1 MEVKVTYF
9 VHGTTT
15 DNTEHKSTGWLP
27 GVLSQKGIE
36 QSILLREQVDINKFD
51 VVFCSDLHRA
61 IDSANYTF
69 GDVKE
74 IIKDERL
81 RECNY
86 GDYNG
91 QDSELANYETHIT
104 EKFPNGECLKDVEN
118 RIKSFCD
125 YLKEKYDGKNVAIV
139 AHKAPQ
145 FAFQVITQG
154 ITWEEAIKNDWRKTK
169 AWKPGWEYIVK

>member
-69 GDVKE
+69 
-74 IIKDERL
+74 R
-81 RECNY
+81 RC
-86 GDYNG
+86 
-91 QDSELANYETHIT
+91 
-104 EKFPNGECLKDVEN
+104 
-118 RIKSFCD
+118 
-125 YLKEKYDGKNVAIV
+125 
-139 AHKAPQ
+139 
-145 FAFQVITQG
+145 
-154 ITWEEAIKNDWRKTK
+154 
-169 AWKPGWEYIVK
+169 